1 MYGTDYNKNLRKLV
15 VAFGTLFSDIH
26 VKHENSTAGG
36 ADLDIR
42 VPITYASQEKF
53 IQRYLNP
60 SSITDGVRIENQLP
74 RMSYI
79 MNAISPDPN
88 RRRNRN
94 VPLKFAD
101 TTESGC
107 DGNSSVIY
115 SEIPVNIGFTLFV
128 YTRHIDDTL
137 QIVEQIMPLFNPTH
151 TINMD
156 FTDVI
161 KDIVI
166 PVTMV
171 SNNITDKYD
180 GEFANRRVNISTFNF
195 AAKSYIFASADS
207 ISTITAIGL
216 TAGVDTS
223 YLS

>member
-74 RMSYI
+74 RLSYI

-94 VPLKFAD
+94 TPLKFG
-101 TTESGC
+101 TSTNGVC
-107 DGNSSVIY
+107 NNSTNMVF
-115 SEIPVNIGFTLFV
+115 SEVPVNVGFTLFV
-128 YTRHIDDTL
+128 YTRHIDDSL
-137 QIVEQIMPLFNPTH
+137 QIIEQIMPLFNPDH
-151 TINMD
+151 IISMN
-156 FTDVI
+156 FTDYI
-161 KDIVI
+161 TDIRI
-166 PVTMV
+166 PITMV
-171 SNNITDKYD
+171 SNNISDKYD
-180 GEFANRRVNISTFNF
+180 GDLTNRRVNISTFNF
-195 AAKSYIFASADS
+195 MAKSFIFASSEAVS
-207 ISTITAIGL
+207 QISTIGL
-216 TAGVDTS
+216 TAGIDLDLT
-223 YLS
+223 

>member
-26 VKHENSTAGG
+26 VKHENSTQGG
-36 ADLDIR
+36 ADIDIR

-74 RMSYI
+74 RLSYI

-94 VPLKFAD
+94 TPLKFGSS
-101 TTESGC
+101 TGGVC
-107 DGNSSVIY
+107 NSSTDLVY
-115 SEIPVNIGFTLFV
+115 SEIPVNVGFTLFV
-128 YTRHIDDTL
+128 YTRHIDDSL
-137 QIVEQIMPLFNPTH
+137 QIIEQIMPLFNPDH
-151 TINMD
+151 IISMD
-156 FTDVI
+156 FTSSI
-161 KDIVI
+161 TGIRI

-171 SNNITDKYD
+171 SNNISDKYD
-180 GEFANRRVNISTFNF
+180 GDLTNRRVNISAFNF
-195 AAKSYIFASADS
+195 MAKSYIFASAQTTS
-207 ISTITAIGL
+207 QISAVGL
-216 TAGVDTS
+216 TAGIDLDLT
-223 YLS
+223 